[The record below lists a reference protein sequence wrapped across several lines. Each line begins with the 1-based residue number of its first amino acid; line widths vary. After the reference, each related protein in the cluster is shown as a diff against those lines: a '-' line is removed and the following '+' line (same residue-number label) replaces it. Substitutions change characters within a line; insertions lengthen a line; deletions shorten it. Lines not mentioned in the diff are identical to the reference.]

1 MGSSLC
7 KFKSIVV
14 NFEIKSAYCGGNIII
29 TDEHPAKVY
38 ILRSRKSSSVH
49 NKQAQ
54 CIQSS
59 QNENPIHS

>member
-14 NFEIKSAYCGGNIII
+14 NFKIKSACCGGNIII

-49 NKQAQ
+49 KQAQ

-59 QNENPIHS
+59 QKENPIHS